1 MKLQL
6 RLFALVTVVSL
17 VGLVPGAASANGWWH
32 LNPHCDPD
40 SVGSG
45 NVTINDSLSGTGTF
59 WSFQV
64 DYEVYAADNC
74 ANPKPVKGS
83 FTYVYTVT
91 FADQGPIS
99 NLSLQNLRVLI
110 ANSSYVVS
118 AGYLTG
124 GPGAVP
130 ASVDV
135 MTTPANSVT
144 ATFADGT
151 LAVGDTSL
159 PIFIVSPYQP
169 GAGVVNLQVTA
180 FTGVGGALV
189 AAALPQACPCTTSY
203 WALRTAGWIFFLGD
217 FPGAQLDQVKTRA
230 VELSGGFFT
239 SKNDLLNSLLY
250 PGLLDVKKKAKKEL
264 AALLMNVAA
273 GELFPGNTK
282 CRLFQGTP
290 LDQDGDGT
298 ADGTVAEAV
307 VQIVSQI
314 QSNDLFQQLDALSR
328 AAQINNGQDVLG
340 MTLFH

>member
-1 MKLQL
+1 MKL
-6 RLFALVTVVSL
+6 RLFALVTVLSF
-17 VGLVPGAASANGWWH
+17 VGLVPGAASAGGWWH
-32 LNPHCDPD
+32 ISPRCDPD

-45 NVTINDSLSGTGTF
+45 NVTVSDGVTGKF

-91 FADQGPIS
+91 FADQGPIPE
-99 NLSLQNLRVLI
+99 LSLQNLRVLI

-124 GPGAVP
+124 GPGVAPV
-130 ASVDV
+130 SVDV
-135 MTTPANSVT
+135 VTTPANSVT
-144 ATFADGT
+144 ATFADGS
-151 LAVGDTSL
+151 LSLGDTSL

-180 FTGVGGALV
+180 FTGQGAALV
-189 AAALPQACPCTTSY
+189 PTALPQACPCTTSY
-203 WALRTAGWIFFLGD
+203 WVLRSTGWIFFLAD
-217 FPGAQLDQVKTRA
+217 FPGAQLDQIKTRA
-230 VELSGGFFT
+230 VELSNGFFT
-239 SKNDLLNSLLY
+239 SKNDLLNALLY
-250 PGLLDVKKKAKKEL
+250 PGLLDIKKKAKKEL

-273 GELFPGNTK
+273 GDLFPGNTK
-282 CRLFQGTP
+282 CRLFLGTP
-290 LDQDGDGT
+290 LDEDGDGT
-298 ADGTVAEAV
+298 ADGTVAAAIG
-307 VQIVSQI
+307 QFITQI
-314 QSNDLFQQLDALSR
+314 QSNDLFQQLDALSS